1 MSEKKLIKTHKNL
14 DVYVRSIEFVTLIYN
29 VTTTFPKYEL
39 FNGLANQMR
48 RAAVSIP
55 SNIAEGAA
63 RRSNKEYIQFLY
75 IASGSNSE
83 LEPQIQIAKN
93 LKYIDDN
100 LFVELNKYQDD
111 IGRMLMGLIKYR
123 KSLNETLR

>member
-1 MSEKKLIKTHKNL
+1 MKLDKEPIKTHKNL
-14 DVYVRSIEFVTLIYN
+14 DLYERSIDFVTLVYK

-48 RAAVSIP
+48 RAAISIP

-63 RRSNKEYIQFLY
+63 RQTNKEYIQFLY

-100 LFVELNKYQDD
+100 LFNELNKYQDD
-111 IGRMLMGLIKYR
+111 IGRMLTGLIKYR
-123 KSLNETLR
+123 KSLKK

>member
-1 MSEKKLIKTHKNL
+1 MSEENIFKTHKNL
-14 DVYVRSIEFVTLIYN
+14 DVYERSIEFVTLIYK
-29 VTTTFPKYEL
+29 VTKTFPKYEL

-48 RAAVSIP
+48 RAAISIP

-63 RRSNKEYIQFLY
+63 RQTNKEYIQFLY

-93 LKYIDDN
+93 LIYIDDN
-100 LFVELNKYQDD
+100 LFNLLNKYQDD

-123 KSLNETLR
+123 KSLNK

>member
-1 MSEKKLIKTHKNL
+1 MSEEKVFKTHKNL
-14 DVYVRSIEFVTLIYN
+14 DVYVRSIEFVTLIYK
-29 VTTTFPKYEL
+29 VSTAFPKYEL

-63 RRSNKEYIQFLY
+63 RKSNKEYIQFLY

-93 LKYIDDN
+93 LKYIDNN
-100 LFVELNKYQDD
+100 LYNDLNKYQDD

-123 KSLNETLR
+123 KSLNK

>member
-1 MSEKKLIKTHKNL
+1 MKLDKEPIKTHKNL
-14 DVYVRSIEFVTLIYN
+14 DLYKRSIDFVTLVYKG
-29 VTTTFPKYEL
+29 TTTFPKYEL

-48 RAAVSIP
+48 RAAISIP

-63 RRSNKEYIQFLY
+63 RQTNKEYIQFLY

-100 LFVELNKYQDD
+100 LFNELNKYQDD
-111 IGRMLMGLIKYR
+111 IGRMLTGLIKYR
-123 KSLNETLR
+123 KSLKK

>member
-1 MSEKKLIKTHKNL
+1 MSVEKVFKTHKNL
-14 DVYVRSIEFVTLIYN
+14 DVYTRSIEFVTLIYE
-29 VTTTFPKYEL
+29 VTKTFPKYEL
-39 FNGLANQMR
+39 FSGLAKQMR
-48 RAAVSIP
+48 RAAISIP

-63 RRSNKEYIQFLY
+63 RQTNKEFTQFLY

-100 LFVELNKYQDD
+100 LFKELNKYQDD

-123 KSLNETLR
+123 KSLNK